1 MLTKGF
7 PMWKP
12 YRLMLEGF
20 KNHSNQF
27 MLIRSMTTSKPE
39 SMKSHGQSITPG
51 TLQFST
57 RPEAVKISQ
66 WLHDAWKKQPLQ
78 CETAT
83 GFALEMPETLNW
95 MNELWIMWL
104 WVMRQTNKSFTC
116 TWQHRLLKTFK
127 IFGQDIEVDR
137 FPYKSTQVDIGSPS

>member
-1 MLTKGF
+1 MLTKSEAF
-7 PMWKP
+7 PMWRP
-12 YRLMLEGF
+12 YHLRDLRTTAI
-20 KNHSNQF
+20 NSCTC
-27 MLIRSMTTSKPE
+27 STTTSKPE
-39 SMKSHGQSITPG
+39 PMKSHGQSIALG

-66 WLHDAWKKQPLQ
+66 WLHDAWK
-78 CETAT
+78 TT
-83 GFALEMPETLNW
+83 FAVWDSNW
-95 MNELWIMWL
+95 LCSGNAWVVELNELWIKRL

-116 TWQHRLLKTFK
+116 TWQHRLLKMKTFK